1 MALPKQSAP
10 KYKCILPSDGKEVE
24 YRPFLVKEQKIL
36 MLAQEQGDDGAMLQA
51 VQDLVKSVTY
61 DKVKPSELAVMD
73 LEYLFLKIRSKS
85 IGETASLSV
94 TCNDPQCEGTGE
106 VVVNLDDVEVVGD
119 EPEHKIMISD
129 EIGVE
134 LRYPRVKDVNDINN
148 LEGPDQTIEMLKRC
162 MVNVYDLEEVYPTS
176 DSSTNELN
184 DFVESLSMGQLERI
198 TEFFTDIPQMK
209 KQVESECKECGKDI
223 KTEIVGLNNFF
234 S

>member
-129 EIGVE
+129 EKLNMLIACFIG
-134 LRYPRVKDVNDINN
+134 
-148 LEGPDQTIEMLKRC
+148 G
-162 MVNVYDLEEVYPTS
+162 
-176 DSSTNELN
+176 
-184 DFVESLSMGQLERI
+184 
-198 TEFFTDIPQMK
+198 
-209 KQVESECKECGKDI
+209 
-223 KTEIVGLNNFF
+223 
-234 S
+234 